1 MARVCDVIHDL
12 LELDQNSEIL
22 FVKRSDSQFIYA
34 IGFNAE
40 GTRVACELPT
50 AIEKPKTEKEKK

>member
-22 FVKRSDSQFIYA
+22 FVKRNDSQFIYA

-40 GTRVACELPT
+40 GTRVAAEMPT
-50 AIEKPKTEKEKK
+50 ALEKPKEKK